1 MQAKEAAERLGITQ
15 RMLRHYEKQGLLEVG
30 RTLNGYRHYSET
42 DLRRAGRI
50 RDFIA
55 VGFST
60 REIRTM
66 SACLSDEGA
75 GPCEGGIEKM
85 LEKLE
90 HIERL
95 RADLEE
101 RREAV
106 LSRLVAMRHGL
117 SKADTSGELLEAAQ

>member
-60 REIRTM
+60 REIRAM

-106 LSRLVAMRHGL
+106 LSRLVAMRRGL
-117 SKADTSGELLEAAQ
+117 SNADPSGELLESAQ